1 MNKGSLCHNR
11 SIKSWLQDND
21 IEMYFTHNEMKS
33 FVAEKFIRTIRTLN
47 KYTTSLSKNVHI
59 DELDVIVNKY
69 NNTYY
74 STIKMMTVDVKSSTY
89 IEFGIKN
96 NDKYLKFKVGDHVT
110 ILKYENNFA
119 KGYVR
124 NGSEEVFMI
133 KKVKNTV
140 TWTYVIEDPNVEEI
154 IGTLYERELQKKK
167 NQENF
172 RVEKIIEK
180 NSCNLCVK

>member
-1 MNKGSLCHNR
+1 
-11 SIKSWLQDND
+11 
-21 IEMYFTHNEMKS
+21 
-33 FVAEKFIRTIRTLN
+33 
-47 KYTTSLSKNVHI
+47 
-59 DELDVIVNKY
+59 
-69 NNTYY
+69 
-74 STIKMMTVDVKSSTY
+74 MTVDVKSSTY

-140 TWTYVIEDPNVEEI
+140 TWTYVIEDPNVEEN

-167 NQENF
+167 KKNKENF
-172 RVEKIIEK
+172 TVEKIIEK
-180 NSCNLCVK
+180 NSCNLCVKWKVYDNSF

>member
-1 MNKGSLCHNR
+1 
-11 SIKSWLQDND
+11 
-21 IEMYFTHNEMKS
+21 MYFTHNEMKS
-33 FVAEKFIRTIRTLN
+33 VVAEKFIRTLRTLN

-59 DELDVIVNKY
+59 NELDVIVNKY

-96 NDKYLKFKVGDHVT
+96 NDKYLKCKVGDHVT
-110 ILKYENNFA
+110 ILKCENNFA

-140 TWTYVIEDPNVEEI
+140 TWTYVIEDPNVEDI
-154 IGTLYERELQKKK
+154 IGTLYKRELQKKK
-167 NQENF
+167 KKKKKKNF
-172 RVEKIIEK
+172 KFFKIKKKIK
-180 NSCNLCVK
+180 KILQL

>member
-1 MNKGSLCHNR
+1 
-11 SIKSWLQDND
+11 
-21 IEMYFTHNEMKS
+21 MYFTHNEMKS
-33 FVAEKFIRTIRTLN
+33 VVAEKFIRTIRTLN
-47 KYTTSLSKNVHI
+47 KYMTSLSKNVHI

-69 NNTYY
+69 HNTYY

-89 IEFGIKN
+89 IQFSIKN
-96 NDKYLKFKVGDHVT
+96 NDKYPKFKVGDHET
-110 ILKYENNFA
+110 IPKYENNFA

-140 TWTYVIEDPNVEEI
+140 TWTYVIEGPNVEEI
-154 IGTLYERELQKKK
+154 IGTLYKKELQKKKKK

-172 RVEKIIEK
+172 RVEKNNK
-180 NSCNLCVK
+180 KSSCNLCVK